1 MKSALENKQTA
12 QQTLSQRQQEPAQ
25 LERLHDIIEREAEAG
40 GLVTTASVQ
49 NGTAD
54 NTKSSLEELGYVVS
68 KLSET
73 ALLISWDI

>member
-12 QQTLSQRQQEPAQ
+12 QQILSQRQQEPAQ
-25 LERLHDIIEREAEAG
+25 LERLHDIIEQEAEAG
-40 GLVTTASVQ
+40 GLVTTVSVQ

-54 NTKSSLEELGYVVS
+54 STKSSLEELGYVVS